1 MKVII
6 GSSIGALVFADLL
19 SRSEEIIWVKR
30 PGKVGGLFGGI
41 DSGSGILDIGMTNL
55 ELGSLQQKTD
65 DRELES
71 YSRERTNDC
80 LHHLGTVRSYLYQYS
95 DLVQLPEPQMLYQDE
110 LLPDFFYG
118 HRLDILNK
126 FDFDYSE
133 VLKRLAAIPSNLH
146 PSLKYQVSSAL
157 NDVSYLKL
165 CRDIYGEGFVN
176 SILIPWMSKLGVKD
190 LATIS
195 AIDHRIIW
203 APLYYPESIERAITE
218 GIVDLGFRASFS
230 KPTESSLSVLIDQI
244 AQIITSRP
252 NVQIHTIDALT
263 DEVIQQYS
271 MCSTSDE
278 IIIADRIPNALLSA
292 NQTKIDL
299 LYFKTES
306 RRVEFNYVVNSCNQ
320 EMPWYRISKNMNL
333 LEGEIMLCAE
343 YPSNSIKDLTSPHEL
358 GIGKYVDTDHFH
370 IEKKLT
376 CISALNLPD
385 RDWDNSYQ
393 RLVQKLIESNK
404 NIKLLGP
411 SVGRWKNTF
420 SDQVIQ
426 AHKLAKELN

>member
-1 MKVII
+1 M
-6 GSSIGALVFADLL
+6 FADLL
-19 SRSEEIIWVKR
+19 SRNEEIIWVKR
-30 PGKVGGLFGGI
+30 TGRVGGLFGGI
-41 DSGSGILDIGMTNL
+41 DSESGILDIGMTNL
-55 ELGSLQQKTD
+55 ELGSLRQRPV

-80 LHHLGTVRSYLYQYS
+80 LHHLGTVREYLHQYG
-95 DLVQLPEPQMLYQDE
+95 DLAQLPEPQMLYQGE

-118 HRLDILNK
+118 HRLDVLNK
-126 FDFDYSE
+126 FDFDCPE
-133 VLKRLAAIPSNLH
+133 LHKRLAAIPSNQH
-146 PSLKYQVSSAL
+146 PSLKYEVSSAL
-157 NDVSYLKL
+157 NGVSYLKL
-165 CRDIYGEGFVN
+165 CIDIYGEGFVN

-263 DEVIQQYS
+263 DEVLQHYS
-271 MCSTSDE
+271 ASSTSDE
-278 IIIADRIPNALLSA
+278 IIIADRIPNTLPSA

-306 RRVEFNYVVNSCNQ
+306 RRVDFNYVINSCNQ
-320 EMPWYRISKNMNL
+320 ERPWYRLSKNTEL
-333 LEGEIMLCAE
+333 SEGEIMLCAE
-343 YPSNSIKDLTSPHEL
+343 YPSNTINDVTSPHEL
-358 GIGKYVDTDHFH
+358 GIGEYVDTEQLQ

-376 CISALNLPD
+376 GVSALNLPD
-385 RDWDNSYQ
+385 RNWDDSYQ
-393 RLVQKLIESNK
+393 RLVQKLLESNK
-404 NIKLLGP
+404 KINLLGP

-426 AHKLAKELN
+426 AHKLAKELK